1 MTPIQEGEDDE
12 NITTLDTYT
21 LKFQSP
27 SSWTSFPS
35 RIPEIL
41 CTKHNVTDT
50 YGVRFGSS
58 LYGWKNNFITFQC
71 HRIQVHIISES
82 SAIDNTRRHSEFIHA
97 LKSTY
102 LVAAA
107 ILGFMFVCATTFGLR
122 ARVSCWGP
130 IELCPEGYPRSN
142 VHIFSSR
149 SPIRVWV
156 LFGFSFPR
164 ET

>member
-1 MTPIQEGEDDE
+1 MIQEGEVDAGIARMESRTTPIQEGEDDE

-58 LYGWKNNFITFQC
+58 LYGWKNNFITF
-71 HRIQVHIISES
+71 
-82 SAIDNTRRHSEFIHA
+82 
-97 LKSTY
+97 
-102 LVAAA
+102 
-107 ILGFMFVCATTFGLR
+107 
-122 ARVSCWGP
+122 
-130 IELCPEGYPRSN
+130 PR
-142 VHIFSSR
+142 
-149 SPIRVWV
+149 P
-156 LFGFSFPR
+156 PD
-164 ET
+164 